1 MTVPLSNQQR
11 KFLKGLAHDRKP
23 VVTVGQNGLTEGL
36 LEELRETLAHHELV
50 KIKLPAGEKGMRVDM
65 LESICQQTGAT
76 LITLI
81 GRNGVIFL
89 QAKKSKINLPN

>member
-1 MTVPLSNQQR
+1 MAVPLSNQQR